1 MAIIKMPIVWPVRYH
16 ADQEFPLAP
25 EFSSEKGSTSLTTT
39 GIARSLFAIGRYAS
53 GARSIGEARFLM
65 LTQFRRRPMLSDYC
79 LPLVVGFRFV
89 LAAARSHFAPSSV
102 AAAAA
107 IHKKPATLLGRAPLY
122 ALDIFGRQ

>member
-53 GARSIGEARFLM
+53 GARSIGEARFL
-65 LTQFRRRPMLSDYC
+65 LRRRPMLSDYC